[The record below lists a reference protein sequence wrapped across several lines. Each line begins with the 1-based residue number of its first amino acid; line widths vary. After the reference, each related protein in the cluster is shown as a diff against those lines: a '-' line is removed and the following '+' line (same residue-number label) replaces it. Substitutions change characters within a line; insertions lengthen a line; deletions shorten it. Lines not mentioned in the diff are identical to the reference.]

1 MGINKLKHSVHN
13 YLKAL
18 TENYVQKNLAMFS
31 HGQFLQL
38 LMMQIK
44 QPKPLSKELMRQF
57 RFNLINQP
65 IRNTQIFTY

>member
-1 MGINKLKHSVHN
+1 KHSVHN

-57 RFNLINQP
+57 RFNLIN
-65 IRNTQIFTY
+65 